1 MVNFPLIKTAKN
13 KTKFEIEN
21 PKNQQQRQSFLHC

>member
-13 KTKFEIEN
+13 KTKFETEN
-21 PKNQQQRQSFLHC
+21 PKNQLRSEYFFT